1 MEYRVL
7 QNDFLE
13 IQSFAH
19 YIMLKYD
26 WTLLFN
32 TFILTFFVKK
42 LIKEILE
49 NFLTVFFLNVFKS
62 WIHIHEAGN
71 LIELT

>member
-1 MEYRVL
+1 
-7 QNDFLE
+7 
-13 IQSFAH
+13 
-19 YIMLKYD
+19 MLKYKN

-71 LIELT
+71 LIELTKSVKMFAVFF